1 MTDFALRVDPSGAW
15 EDPEAELRSLQ
26 RWLAADESLGR
37 GLSVRLG
44 SAPGGDSA
52 TAGEPVPGTLM
63 GSGFDLLQLAVGSSL
78 SGASLV
84 FSVLQW
90 QVSRRTPPTL
100 VLSRDGYEIRLT
112 GDAAADPEAVRR
124 IVAALDPVQPA
135 APSRGD
141 GGSRG

>member
-1 MTDFALRVDPSGAW
+1 MTDFALRVDPSGPR

-26 RWLAADESLGR
+26 RWLAADETLGR

-44 SAPGGDSA
+44 SDPKRDSA
-52 TAGEPVPGTLM
+52 TVGDAPQGTLM
-63 GSGFDLLQLAVGSSL
+63 GSGLDLLQLAVGSGL

-124 IVAALDPVQPA
+124 IVAALESA